1 MFLFFDV
8 ETTGMPKN
16 WKAPVND
23 TFNWPRAVQIA
34 WLFYDKDRNLL
45 DDKDY
50 IIQPEG
56 YEIPYA
62 AERIHGISTE
72 TAKEQGME
80 LLSVLQAFKILI
92 DKTDYII
99 AHNLA
104 FDEKIIGAEFY
115 RKNVEHRLFNTERY
129 CTMRE
134 GTYFCKIPGKYGK
147 YKWPS
152 LSELHQKV
160 FGKDF
165 DNKHNARADV
175 EACANCFFKLVDAEE
190 IDLF

>member
-8 ETTGMPKN
+8 ETTGVPRN
-16 WKAPVND
+16 WKAPVSD

-34 WLFYDKDRNLL
+34 WLFYDKDRRLIEE
-45 DDKDY
+45 KDY
-50 IIQPEG
+50 TIQPEG
-56 YEIPYA
+56 FEIPYD
-62 AERIHGISTE
+62 AEQVHGISTE
-72 TAKEQGME
+72 IAKEKGVD
-80 LLSVLQAFKILI
+80 LLPVLQEFKTLI

-99 AHNLA
+99 AHNLT
-104 FDEKIIGAEFY
+104 FDEKVIGAEFY
-115 RKNVEHRLFNTERY
+115 RKKIEHRLFHTERY

-134 GTYFCKIPGKYGK
+134 STYFCKIPGKYGK

-152 LSELHQKV
+152 LSELHKKV

-165 DNKHNARADV
+165 DNRHNARADT